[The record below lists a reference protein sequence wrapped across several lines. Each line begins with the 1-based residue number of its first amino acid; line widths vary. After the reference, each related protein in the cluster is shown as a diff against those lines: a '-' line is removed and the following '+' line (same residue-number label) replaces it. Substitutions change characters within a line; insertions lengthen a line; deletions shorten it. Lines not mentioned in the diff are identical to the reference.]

1 MMDSFRHCIKSE
13 RGKLE
18 SDLKLDVHIFYF
30 LLVPIIL
37 TKLIYD
43 ACKKTTFLLV

>member
-1 MMDSFRHCIKSE
+1 MMDSFRHCIKTE

-30 LLVPIIL
+30 FVCPNYAY
-37 TKLIYD
+37 KSVIYD
-43 ACKKTTFLLV
+43 ACKKRTFL